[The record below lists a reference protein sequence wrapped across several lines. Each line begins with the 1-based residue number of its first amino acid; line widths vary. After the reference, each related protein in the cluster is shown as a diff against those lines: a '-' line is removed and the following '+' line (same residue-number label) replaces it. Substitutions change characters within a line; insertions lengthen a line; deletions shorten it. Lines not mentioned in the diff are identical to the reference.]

1 MNHGTR
7 DLESQWASSGGPS
20 PEGVDGSEP
29 GDQMPGAQ
37 GARRWARLF
46 ARHASRRVAVGAIL
60 SVGLV
65 AAACGSST
73 TSAVSNTANTGSKAT
88 TVPAT
93 VVGSTTNPTLGM
105 ILVNASGATLYRFA
119 ADQNGQSTC
128 TGACAQLWPPFTVT
142 AGSPPKGASG
152 VVGVFA
158 TSKRADGT
166 TQVTY
171 NGSPLY
177 TFSGDKSAGS
187 TAGQG
192 VLGMWFVANVSATPA
207 AAPTTTAAGSNT
219 TTTRAP
225 STPAITPT
233 TPTTPTQPTPTSPAP
248 TSPPPT
254 APPTT
259 SPPPT
264 SPPPT
269 SPPPPPTTTP
279 TTMGY
284 GY

>member
-1 MNHGTR
+1 MHQGTR
-7 DLESQWASSGGPS
+7 DLESRLASSGGPS
-20 PEGVDGSEP
+20 PEGAE
-29 GDQMPGAQ
+29 
-37 GARRWARLF
+37 GARRWASLF
-46 ARHASRRVAVGAIL
+46 ARPASRRVAVGAIL

-73 TSAVSNTANTGSKAT
+73 TSAVSNTATTGSKAT
-88 TVPAT
+88 TAPAT
-93 VVGSTTNPTLGM
+93 VIGSTTNPTLGR
-105 ILVNASGATLYRFA
+105 ILVNGSGATLYRFT
-119 ADQNGQSTC
+119 ADQNGQSSC

-142 AGSPPKGASG
+142 AGSQPKGASG

-177 TFSGDKSAGS
+177 TFSEDKTAGS

-207 AAPTTTAAGSNT
+207 AAPTTTAPGSNT

-233 TPTTPTQPTPTSPAP
+233 TAAQPAPTSPAP

-264 SPPPT
+264 SPPT
-269 SPPPPPTTTP
+269 TAPPPPPTTTP